1 MKKVL
6 LVVIIMVIYMMIG
19 HVAVESEL
27 IPEDA
32 IRIRVIASSDDKN
45 DQEIKL
51 EIKKELENYF
61 FNLLKDIKGVSNASS
76 MIKNSI
82 PEVEE
87 IVSSVAKNNDFNVNY
102 GMNYFPAKEY
112 KGVTYKEGYYES
124 LVVTLGKGKGQN
136 WWCVL
141 FPPLC
146 LLENSGM
153 EEVEYRSFVADFV
166 NKYF

>member
-19 HVAVESEL
+19 HIAVESEL
-27 IPEDA
+27 IPDDA

-45 DQEIKL
+45 DQEVKL
-51 EIKKELENYF
+51 EIKKELETYF

-87 IVSSVAKNNDFNVNY
+87 IVSSIAKNNNFDVNY

-124 LVVTLGKGKGQN
+124 LVVTLGKGNGQN

-146 LLENSGM
+146 MIDEDQVKDKEYKSLIK
-153 EEVEYRSFVADFV
+153 EVLD
-166 NKYF
+166 KYF